1 MSMTIAQRE
10 VRGVII
16 LDLEGRLVMEDGVS
30 QLVEHLNAPSSGSP
44 RRRILLNFDKVTY
57 LDSAGVGAIAWKFA
71 TAKRRDVDIKLVNL
85 RRKSHNVLKTT
96 RLLTVLQAYRV
107 GAGSDRQLRRQRRRR
122 RQSDFYLTLV
132 HPQRVDRRHAHAA
145 PSRHARRD
153 RRHRQQRPPS

>member
-1 MSMTIAQRE
+1 MLESAAVSTMGMTISQRE

-30 QLVEHLNAPSSGSP
+30 QLVEHLNALIRQS

-96 RLLTVLQAYRV
+96 RLLTVLQSFESEDEAID
-107 GAGSDRQLRRQRRRR
+107 S
-122 RQSDFYLTLV
+122 F
-132 HPQRVDRRHAHAA
+132 VDNDDDEVN
-145 PSRHARRD
+145 PIFT
-153 RRHRQQRPPS
+153 

>member
-10 VRGVII
+10 VSGVTI

-30 QLVEHLNAPSSGSP
+30 QLVEHLNALIRQA

-96 RLLTVLQAYRV
+96 RLLTVLQSYESEQEAID
-107 GAGSDRQLRRQRRRR
+107 S
-122 RQSDFYLTLV
+122 F
-132 HPQRVDRRHAHAA
+132 VDNDDDDVN
-145 PSRHARRD
+145 PIFT
-153 RRHRQQRPPS
+153 